1 MTNNNSTYQRLQ
13 SMLSDLIQNT
23 PKGNKLPSEPTL
35 AKQFN
40 VSRATLREA
49 MRTFESQGLLR
60 RHQGLGTFVVGP
72 TQVIDSGLEV
82 LESIETQAER
92 HGFDVNMG
100 DFQITPI
107 QADKEHADKLD
118 LEVDD
123 PLIKVS
129 RVIMTDHTPVAYLV
143 DILPEDILDPE
154 VLAKQFKGSVLD
166 LILQKGDPVLSIS
179 KTEISAVH
187 APVEVAKALKIQ
199 RGDTLLL
206 LKALLFDEE
215 GNPIDYSH
223 SYFLPGHFRLHIIR
237 KIGGVSS

>member
-1 MTNNNSTYQRLQ
+1 MNDNQSTYQRLQ
-13 SMLSDLIQNT
+13 SLLSELIQNT
-23 PKGNKLPSEPTL
+23 PKGSKLPSEPTL

-60 RHQGLGTFVVGP
+60 RHQGLGTFVTGP

-92 HGFDVNMG
+92 LGFEVNMG
-100 DFQITPI
+100 TFHINHI
-107 QADKEHADKLD
+107 QADEDQAEKL
-118 LEVDD
+118 EQEKGS
-123 PLIKVS
+123 PLIKID
-129 RVIMTDHTPVAYLV
+129 RVIMTDHTSVAYLV
-143 DILPEDILDPE
+143 DLLPENILDPE
-154 VLAKQFKGSVLD
+154 VLKDQFKGSVLD
-166 LILQKGDPVLSIS
+166 LIIQKGDPALSIS

-187 APVEVAKALKIQ
+187 APTDVAKALHIQ

-206 LKALLFDEE
+206 LNAVLFDEE

>member
-23 PKGNKLPSEPTL
+23 PKGSKLPSEPKL
-35 AKQFN
+35 AKQLN

-60 RHQGLGTFVVGP
+60 RRQGSGTFVTGP
-72 TQVIDSGLEV
+72 TQVIDSGLEI
-82 LESIETQAER
+82 LESIETQSER
-92 HGFDVNMG
+92 LGFEVNMG
-100 DFQITPI
+100 SFHITHI
-107 QADKEHADKLD
+107 QADEDQAEKLGLD
-118 LEVDD
+118 EGS
-123 PLIKVS
+123 PLIKID

-143 DILPEDILDPE
+143 DLLPENILDLG
-154 VLAKQFKGSVLD
+154 VLKDKFKGSVLD
-166 LILQKGDPVLSIS
+166 LIIQKGDPALSIS

-187 APVEVAKALKIQ
+187 SPTDVAKALHIQ

-206 LKALLFDEE
+206 LNAVLFDED